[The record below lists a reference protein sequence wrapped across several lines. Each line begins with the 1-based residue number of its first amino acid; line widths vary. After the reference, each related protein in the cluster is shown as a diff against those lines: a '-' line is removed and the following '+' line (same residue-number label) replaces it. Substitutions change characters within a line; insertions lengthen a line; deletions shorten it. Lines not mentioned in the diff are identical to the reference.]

1 MRGLAVFG
9 IVLLLAGLAALI
21 WPSISYTKTKKAV
34 DLGPIE
40 VTTQDREHIAL
51 PPVFGIAAA
60 ATGVV
65 LIAVGSRRRA

>member
-1 MRGLAVFG
+1 MRGLAVLG
-9 IVLLLAGLAALI
+9 IVLLLGGLAALI
-21 WPSISYTKTKKAV
+21 WPSINYTKTEKAI

-40 VTTQDREHIAL
+40 VTTENKERIPL

>member
-1 MRGLAVFG
+1 MRGLAILG
-9 IVLLLAGLAALI
+9 LVLLLGGLASLI
-21 WPSISYTKTKKAV
+21 WPSISYTKTEKAI

-40 VTTQDREHIAL
+40 VTTEDKERIPL

-65 LIAVGSRRRA
+65 LIAIGSRRRA